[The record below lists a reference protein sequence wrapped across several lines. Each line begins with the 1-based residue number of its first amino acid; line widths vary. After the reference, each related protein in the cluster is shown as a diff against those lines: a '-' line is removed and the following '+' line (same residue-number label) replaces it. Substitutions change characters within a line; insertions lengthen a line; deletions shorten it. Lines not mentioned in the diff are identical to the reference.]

1 MADPITDDA
10 KTFYMES
17 KKSLKNMVNLG
28 KKHDE
33 LQREAWTD
41 KVYVGDNVYTTAT
54 MAQAAAKRDEE
65 LHKDNRHQIQG
76 EEDDKKKQAA
86 KAAPIESKLSLKSA
100 GVEIVM
106 IKDIRRE
113 LRRKYASRSNLDRIF
128 KQWDQ
133 NQSG

>member
-17 KKSLKNMVNLG
+17 KKSLKNMVTLG

-65 LHKDNRHQIQG
+65 LHKDNRH
-76 EEDDKKKQAA
+76 
-86 KAAPIESKLSLKSA
+86 
-100 GVEIVM
+100 
-106 IKDIRRE
+106 
-113 LRRKYASRSNLDRIF
+113 
-128 KQWDQ
+128 
-133 NQSG
+133 